1 MTTEELFNSI
11 CERIPDALSH
21 HKVPGAVLGVSC
33 EGQEFIKGFGVTN
46 ADHPLP
52 VDEDTLFQIGST
64 TKTFTATAIMRLVEQ
79 GKLKLDEPIR
89 TYLPDF
95 SMSDPAVTEGVTM
108 RHLLTHTAGWQ
119 GDFFPD
125 TGNGDDAL
133 ARYVGLM
140 AGLPQLTPLGT
151 VLSYNNSAFSLAG
164 RVVEVVTGRTYEAAL
179 KELVLE
185 PLGLERS
192 YLFPAEVMVH
202 RFAVGHAAIDD
213 RPVVLRPW
221 QLTRAST
228 PAGGIVA
235 SMKDQLRY
243 ARFHL
248 GDGTSQQDV
257 PLLSRQSLLAMQTP
271 QGPVT
276 CDFSPGLAWRILDDN
291 GIRWVYHGG
300 GTFGQVSAFNLVPER
315 QFAWAIATNSL
326 NGGLLA
332 REVARD
338 LIRQFLG
345 NDEPEPSE
353 IDLDRSLL
361 PEYCG
366 RYSAALGDLEISL
379 KDGKLTMQPHPRGGF
394 PTQDTP
400 PPRIA
405 PEPFRIGFI
414 GSDVIAMIDPPMRE
428 IRGEFLRAA
437 DGSIAW
443 LRWGARI
450 HRRC

>member
-1 MTTEELFNSI
+1 MTIEGLFNGI
-11 CERIPDALSH
+11 CEKIPDALSR

-33 EGQEFIKGFGVTN
+33 DGQEFVKGFGVTN

-89 TYLPDF
+89 TYLRDF
-95 SMSDPAVTEGVTM
+95 SMSDPAVTESVTM
-108 RHLLTHTAGWQ
+108 RHLLTHAAGWQ

-133 ARYVGLM
+133 CKYVGLM
-140 AGLPQLTPLGT
+140 ARLPQLTPLGT

-164 RVVEVVTGRTYEAAL
+164 RIMEVVTGSTYETAL
-179 KELVLE
+179 KELVLN
-185 PLGLERS
+185 PLGLKRS
-192 YLFPAEVMVH
+192 YLFPTEVMVH

-213 RPVVLRPW
+213 KPVVLKPW

-228 PAGGIVA
+228 PAGGIVT
-235 SMKDQLRY
+235 SIKDQLRY

-248 GDGTSQQDV
+248 GDGTSQQAV
-257 PLLSRQSLLAMQTP
+257 PILSRESVLAMQTP

-276 CDFSPGLAWRILDDN
+276 CDFSQGLAWRVRDVN
-291 GIRWVYHGG
+291 GIRRVFHGG
-300 GTFGQVSAFNLVPER
+300 MTFGQVSLFTLVPER
-315 QFAWAIATNSL
+315 QFGFALATNSM

-338 LIRQFLG
+338 LIIQFLG

-353 IDLDRSLL
+353 IDVGRSLL

-366 RYSAALGDLEISL
+366 LYSATLADLEITL
-379 KDGKLTMQPHPRGGF
+379 DDGKLMMQPHLKGGF

-400 PPRIA
+400 PPRTSPA
-405 PEPFRIGFI
+405 PFRVGFI
-414 GSDVIAMIDPPMRE
+414 GPDLIAMVDPPMHE
-428 IRGEFLRAA
+428 FRGEFLRAP
-437 DGSIAW
+437 DGAIAW

-450 HRRC
+450 QRRN

>member
-1 MTTEELFNSI
+1 M
-11 CERIPDALSH
+11 
-21 HKVPGAVLGVSC
+21 
-33 EGQEFIKGFGVTN
+33 
-46 ADHPLP
+46 
-52 VDEDTLFQIGST
+52 
-64 TKTFTATAIMRLVEQ
+64 
-79 GKLKLDEPIR
+79 
-89 TYLPDF
+89 
-95 SMSDPAVTEGVTM
+95 
-108 RHLLTHTAGWQ
+108 
-119 GDFFPD
+119 
-125 TGNGDDAL
+125 
-133 ARYVGLM
+133 
-140 AGLPQLTPLGT
+140 
-151 VLSYNNSAFSLAG
+151 
-164 RVVEVVTGRTYEAAL
+164 
-179 KELVLE
+179 
-185 PLGLERS
+185 
-192 YLFPAEVMVH
+192 
-202 RFAVGHAAIDD
+202 
-213 RPVVLRPW
+213 RPW

-361 PEYCG
+361 LEYCG